1 MKSFFLF
8 VFTFFFLWSAA
19 VRADLIQQSEIEP
32 ESREAVLASYLKK
45 ADTVLLVC
53 AYEARYTPIPRG
65 GGLVWDRACQC
76 RVVKSLRGKVPM
88 GSLLNLHRKA
98 ESLPDAGTVRT
109 EGSVRFIASP
119 VQGALWYV
127 FLDSSK
133 LAKQQNN
140 QYEYFLDTMWLNP
153 LAWSNEEGMM
163 AFRKLMRV
171 EEGCLVEESDAVRM
185 RKKQNYIE

>member
-8 VFTFFFLWSAA
+8 VFTFFFLCSAA

-109 EGSVRFIASP
+109 
-119 VQGALWYV
+119 
-127 FLDSSK
+127 
-133 LAKQQNN
+133 
-140 QYEYFLDTMWLNP
+140 
-153 LAWSNEEGMM
+153 
-163 AFRKLMRV
+163 
-171 EEGCLVEESDAVRM
+171 
-185 RKKQNYIE
+185 

>member
-1 MKSFFLF
+1 
-8 VFTFFFLWSAA
+8 
-19 VRADLIQQSEIEP
+19 
-32 ESREAVLASYLKK
+32 
-45 ADTVLLVC
+45 
-53 AYEARYTPIPRG
+53 
-65 GGLVWDRACQC
+65 
-76 RVVKSLRGKVPM
+76 M

-163 AFRKLMRV
+163 GLSETYARGGRLPCGRIRCCAD
-171 EEGCLVEESDAVRM
+171 EEKTELYRIALLC
-185 RKKQNYIE
+185 